1 MTMTTIEMMI
11 IVSLFVLAVA
21 IPTVLLF
28 GETQKVPQNASLAT
42 YDRGTV
48 CQFDYRQPLT
58 GEVRRYNVTILDKCK
73 LDPGWIRVTNRRSN
87 YRRGDR
93 DFKRTPTLLMCMTP
107 DGVRQFYAERAENVR
122 VRYFRTLYNRIR
134 GVAA

>member
-1 MTMTTIEMMI
+1 MTIDD
-11 IVSLFVLAVA
+11 SFVLCAMFTICA
-21 IPTVLLF
+21 IIPMVLLF
-28 GETQKVPQNASLAT
+28 LETQKVPKNASLAVF
-42 YDRGTV
+42 DRGTV
-48 CQFDYRQPLT
+48 VQFDYQQPLT
-58 GEVRRYNVTILDKCK
+58 GEVRRYNVTILDKSK
-73 LDPGWIRVTNRRSN
+73 LDPGWIRVTNRRSS

-93 DFKRTPTLLMCMTP
+93 NFKRTPTLLTCMTP